1 MTRRPRLLVGLGL
14 ATLACAWLL
23 PLRTML
29 PGPFS
34 AHMTMHM
41 AVVAVAAP
49 LIALGVAG
57 GPLDPVCRAP
67 RLFPPIP
74 ASLVELFVVWVWHAP
89 ALHHAAGR
97 STGILVIE
105 QASFLASGL
114 FVWIAALGG
123 DAALRSNRAASG
135 IVALLLTA
143 MHMTLLGALL
153 ALPPRPLYTHGA
165 HGAHGM
171 PIAALDEQHLG
182 GAIMLI
188 AGAVAY
194 LAGGLWLAVELLRRR
209 PGTFE
214 RPVRAEDA

>member
-1 MTRRPRLLVGLGL
+1 MRVRFVLLGVAAL
-14 ATLACAWLL
+14 AGAWLV
-23 PLRTML
+23 PLRSLL

-49 LIALGVAG
+49 LLALGIAG
-57 GPLDPVCRAP
+57 GRLDPVRHAP

-89 ALHHAAGR
+89 ALHRAAGA
-97 STGILVIE
+97 SVVVLVIE

-114 FVWIAALGG
+114 YVWLAVLGG
-123 DAALRSNRAASG
+123 DAADRANRAASG

-153 ALPPRPLYTHGA
+153 ALPPRALYSHAHVHGGHHA
-165 HGAHGM
+165 
-171 PIAALDEQHLG
+171 AALHEQHLG
-182 GAIMLI
+182 GAIMLL

-194 LAGGLWLAVELLRRR
+194 LAGGLWLALELLRRR
-209 PGTFE
+209 P
-214 RPVRAEDA
+214 RASRVEET